1 MSARPLPLVLLGAG
15 GHARVVLSLLLAARC
30 EVIGVCDPQ
39 LAQAGEKTWRGL
51 AVLGGDEHLH
61 TVDPRTAAIAVG
73 IGQLVGGTLRQELFE
88 RTVRAGFA
96 CPALRH
102 PHAWV
107 DESASLADGVQIM
120 AGAVIQPDAHIGRNT
135 IVNTA
140 ASVDHDCRLG
150 AHVHVAPGATLC
162 GDVHV
167 GDGAFIGAGATV
179 IQGIHIGAHAVV
191 GAGTVVTRDLP
202 AYGRVLGAAVRR
214 FQV

>member
-1 MSARPLPLVLLGAG
+1 MSARPLPLILLGAG
-15 GHARVVLSLLLAARC
+15 GHARVVLSLLRAAKR

-39 LAQAGEKTWRGL
+39 LTQAGEKRWRDL
-51 AVLGGDEHLH
+51 EVLGGDAVLE
-61 TVDPRTAAIAVG
+61 TVDPRTVAIALG
-73 IGQLVGGTLRQELFE
+73 IGQLVTGTLRRDLFE
-88 RTVRAGFA
+88 NIVRAGFA
-96 CPALRH
+96 CPALQH

-107 DESASLADGVQIM
+107 DQSASLADGVQIM

-140 ASVDHDCRLG
+140 ASVDHDCRIG

-167 GDGAFIGAGATV
+167 GDGAFIGSGATV

-202 AYGRVLGAAVRR
+202 AHGRVLGAAVRR
-214 FQV
+214 FEV